1 VCVCMLESLKKLSES
16 DRPQVK
22 VGHLFQGYSISAVCL
37 PMPALCHYLS
47 GDGLL
52 SQNACSEV

>member
-1 VCVCMLESLKKLSES
+1 MLESLKKLSES

-37 PMPALCHYLS
+37 PMPALCHYHS